1 MLDNED
7 QLDNILIEM
16 KIHKDDFLIVIVEED
31 EQLEAKD
38 TNFDE
43 DLAFIEDWIANPKEV
58 EDDNLH
64 FKCILKSRKNQ
75 TWVKMRNLSKKKNE
89 KNQHGSNY
97 DILCN
102 LDNFSECV
110 GSQDNIFVPVEYEDK
125 T

>member
-43 DLAFIEDWIANPKEV
+43 DLTFIEDWIAKPKEV

-64 FKCILKSRKNQ
+64 FKCILKRMKNQ
-75 TWVKMRNLSKKKNE
+75 T
-89 KNQHGSNY
+89 
-97 DILCN
+97 
-102 LDNFSECV
+102 
-110 GSQDNIFVPVEYEDK
+110 
-125 T
+125 